1 MIIKYLVKDIIQYEA
16 DFTVKY
22 AALQRKSSS
31 NLKGGS
37 GRIIKKELM
46 LLFYILVLLLQSY
59 F

>member
-31 NLKGGS
+31 NMKGGS

-46 LLFYILVLLLQSY
+46 LNADQLRK
-59 F
+59 